1 MFRKNI
7 SFIMELS
14 NQGAPVDQI
23 ISVFVETFLAIE
35 EHLEI
40 HGGPGFDAN
49 QQPRFQEAML
59 AIVRGV
65 DALNSEL
72 TLRLEGNVNFLRSAL
87 RNGDPPD
94 GILFFMARTLDAVR
108 APIDSMQLQHEQ
120 REKLR
125 EATAQM
131 TRGLHELEPLL

>member
-7 SFIMELS
+7 TFIMELADR
-14 NQGAPVDQI
+14 GAPVDQI
-23 ISVFVETFLAIE
+23 LSVFVETFLAIE

-40 HGGPGFDAN
+40 HGGPGFGSDRRP
-49 QQPRFQEAML
+49 QFQTAML

-72 TLRLEGNVNFLRSAL
+72 NLRLEGNINFLRSAL

-94 GILFFMARTLDAVR
+94 GVLFFMARTLDAVR
-108 APIDSMQLQHEQ
+108 APIDNMRLSPER
-120 REKLR
+120 REKLAQ
-125 EATAQM
+125 ATAEM